1 MRRRGL
7 AIVGIVVVVV
17 AVIGTWFYG
26 YNRGVNAGSNA
37 ASADRGAFPTRAV
50 SAGGAPGAGGF
61 GGQGG
66 QGNATGQAGSGS
78 AVAGNAGGQRNQG
91 GVTGKATKIDNG
103 VIILQGAN
111 NANVTVNTTATT
123 VVQTFA
129 TGTVKELKAGDF
141 ATVQGDKGSDGT
153 YAAKSIISV
162 GATPPTGLI
171 PSGATGGAPGA
182 ASPGNSSGPVGRITK
197 IDGATVTLQGFDGA
211 TITAATSGSTTI
223 RTLQPGAIIDI
234 KAGDALI
241 VQGDA
246 AGAGAYNARIIINQG
261 TTPIFG

>member
-7 AIVGIVVVVV
+7 AIVGVVIVVV

-37 ASADRGAFPTRAV
+37 ASADRSAFPTRAASV
-50 SAGGAPGAGGF
+50 GGAPGAGGF

-66 QGNATGQAGSGS
+66 QGNATGQAGGGS

-91 GVTGKATKIDNG
+91 GVTGRATKIDNG
-103 VIILQGAN
+103 VITLQGAN
-111 NANVTVNTTATT
+111 NTNVTVNTTATT

-129 TGTVKELKAGDF
+129 TGAVKDLKAGDF

-153 YAAKSIISV
+153 YTAKSIVSL
-162 GATPPTGLI
+162 GATPPAGLI
-171 PSGATGGAPGA
+171 PGGATGGAPGA
-182 ASPGNSSGPVGRITK
+182 ASSGAPSGPVGRITK
-197 IDGATVTLQGFDGA
+197 IDSTTVTLQGLDGV

-223 RTLQPGAIIDI
+223 RTLQPGTITDI

-246 AGAGAYNARIIINQG
+246 AGAGAYNARVIINQG